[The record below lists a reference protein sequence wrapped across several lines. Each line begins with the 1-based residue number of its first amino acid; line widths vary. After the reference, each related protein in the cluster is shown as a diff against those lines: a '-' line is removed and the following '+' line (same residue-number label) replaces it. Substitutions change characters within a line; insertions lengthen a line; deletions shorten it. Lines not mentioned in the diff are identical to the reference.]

1 MAPAFCAFKVFC
13 AWCFLRLLAGERVA
27 LILNAVLGNSPDS
40 GKFPPSAVGH
50 ASNPFDFSV
59 VPHTLTVPDVLVSVL
74 WCFYIM
80 GRVKLVLVVLEACV
94 IG

>member
-1 MAPAFCAFKVFC
+1 MQCLVT
-13 AWCFLRLLAGERVA
+13 A
-27 LILNAVLGNSPDS
+27 LIQESS
-40 GKFPPSAVGH
+40 PPSAVGH

>member
-1 MAPAFCAFKVFC
+1 M
-13 AWCFLRLLAGERVA
+13 
-27 LILNAVLGNSPDS
+27 ILNAVLGNSPDS
-40 GKFPPSAVGH
+40 GKFPLSAVER
-50 ASNPFDFSV
+50 ASNPLDFLV

-80 GRVKLVLVVLEACV
+80 GSVKLVLVVLEACV